1 MLDPTGAAEEAVT
14 RFLRS
19 APTLTT
25 PEDVLARLRRTVAG
39 EVELR
44 RASTVDP
51 DLPDVPHLKHH
62 SPLWSDD
69 PVADA

>member
-25 PEDVLARLRRTVAG
+25 PEDVLATLRRTVAG

-51 DLPDVPHLKHH
+51 DPDLPELKRT
-62 SPLWSDD
+62 SELWSDK